1 MASEPEVEVDSK
13 KVEQMKRVISP
24 YDLNSNDNPGNIITQ
39 VRLRGDDNYDEWAR
53 AVRTSLRARRKWG
66 FVEGTIPEPDKE
78 SSVYDD
84 WWTVQSMLVSWIRNT
99 IDSDL
104 RTTISHMENSKDL
117 WDDIKERF
125 SVANGPRIQ
134 QIKTELSE
142 CKQRGMSIVAYYGKL
157 KALWDDLANYDQI
170 PTCLCAGCKCD
181 ISTKLE
187 RRREEEKVHQFLMG
201 LDEASYGTVRTNMLA
216 TEPLPSLNK
225 VYAALIREERV
236 KNATRVAEERG
247 EVMGLAVQ
255 AGNKGKGREV
265 TGKNVLCAGC
275 GRTGH
280 DISGCFKIIGYPDWW
295 GDRPRLSNE
304 QWQNLLAILNTH
316 NANGDKMTGAS
327 NHMTGNSNILFGLR
341 EVNGCPVGLPDGR
354 STIATKEGSLDLDEN
369 LRLRNDRTSR
379 MPIGAGERRDGLYYF
394 RKVSRAKAFK
404 TEVVD
409 SLDLWHKRLGHPS
422 MRSTKLIPMVSSS
435 EDTKVSFVSRDVD
448 FFENE
453 FPFNQGDTAF
463 RIEHD
468 EIGVGDGIE
477 YGNEWGMDTSD
488 EEENKGMKREMRS
501 KVN

>member
-1 MASEPEVEVDSK
+1 MVSEPEVEVDSK
-13 KVEQMKRVISP
+13 KVEQMKRVISL

-39 VRLRGDDNYDEWAR
+39 VRLRGDENYDEWAR

-84 WWTVQSMLVSWIRNT
+84 WRTVQSMLVSWIRNT

-104 RTTISHMENSKDL
+104 RTTISHMENAKDL

-225 VYAALIREERV
+225 VYTALIREERV
-236 KNATRVAEERG
+236 KNATRVAKEHG
-247 EVMGLAVQ
+247 KVMGLVVQ

-280 DISGCFKIIGYPDWW
+280 DISGCFKIIGYPDM
-295 GDRPRLSNE
+295 DRS
-304 QWQNLLAILNTH
+304 
-316 NANGDKMTGAS
+316 
-327 NHMTGNSNILFGLR
+327 
-341 EVNGCPVGLPDGR
+341 
-354 STIATKEGSLDLDEN
+354 
-369 LRLRNDRTSR
+369 SR

-394 RKVSRAKAFK
+394 RKVSRAKPFK

-422 MRSTKLIPMVSSS
+422 MRSTKLIPVVSSS
-435 EDTKVSFVSRDVD
+435 EAKFGSELVVL
-448 FFENE
+448 
-453 FPFNQGDTAF
+453 AL
-463 RIEHD
+463 
-468 EIGVGDGIE
+468 
-477 YGNEWGMDTSD
+477 
-488 EEENKGMKREMRS
+488 
-501 KVN
+501 

>member
-1 MASEPEVEVDSK
+1 MTSEPEVEVDSK

-39 VRLRGDDNYDEWAR
+39 VRLRGDENYDEWAR

-104 RTTISHMENSKDL
+104 RTTISHMENAKDL

-134 QIKTELSE
+134 QIKTELSD

-280 DISGCFKIIGYPDWW
+280 DISGCFKILGYPDWW
-295 GDRPRLSNE
+295 GDRPPNATQTMKIGENTGTENDSEKFGVPGLSNE

-316 NANGDKMTGAS
+316 KANGDKMT
-327 NHMTGNSNILFGLR
+327 

-435 EDTKVSFVSRDVD
+435 E
-448 FFENE
+448 
-453 FPFNQGDTAF
+453 GDTTF

-477 YGNEWGMDTSD
+477 YGNEWGMDASD

>member
-1 MASEPEVEVDSK
+1 MVSEPEVEVDSK

-39 VRLRGDDNYDEWAR
+39 VRLRGDENYDEWAC
-53 AVRTSLRARRKWG
+53 AVRTSLRARRKCD

-78 SSVYDD
+78 LSVYDD
-84 WWTVQSMLVSWIRNT
+84 WWTVQSMLVSRIRNT

-104 RTTISHMENSKDL
+104 RTTILHMENAKDL
-117 WDDIKERF
+117 WDDIKKRF

-142 CKQRGMSIVAYYGKL
+142 CKQRGMSIVAYYGKS

-225 VYAALIREERV
+225 VYATLIREERV
-236 KNATRVAEERG
+236 KNAT
-247 EVMGLAVQ
+247 Q
-255 AGNKGKGREV
+255 
-265 TGKNVLCAGC
+265 
-275 GRTGH
+275 
-280 DISGCFKIIGYPDWW
+280 
-295 GDRPRLSNE
+295 
-304 QWQNLLAILNTH
+304 
-316 NANGDKMTGAS
+316 
-327 NHMTGNSNILFGLR
+327 
-341 EVNGCPVGLPDGR
+341 
-354 STIATKEGSLDLDEN
+354 
-369 LRLRNDRTSR
+369 DRTSR
-379 MPIGAGERRDGLYYF
+379 MPIGAGEQRDGLYYF
-394 RKVSRAKAFK
+394 RKVSRAKTFK

-409 SLDLWHKRLGHPS
+409 SLDLLHKRLGHPS
-422 MRSTKLIPMVSSS
+422 IRSTKLIPMVSSS

-453 FPFNQGDTAF
+453 FPFNQGDTTF

-468 EIGVGDGIE
+468 EIGLGDGIKYSNE
-477 YGNEWGMDTSD
+477 WEQGDEEGNEEQSQLGRGHRVKQPSVRLRDFVTNTICKLSPSTPLPTPSHASVDNTQQSD
-488 EEENKGMKREMRS
+488 RNQKDDPFINCKDKCIYEALKEASVSLPSQTPILNLHVGDQKRHRSEELNVGPEKEPMAVDPNLL
-501 KVN
+501 N